1 MWPAVARVTDG
12 GGSPRPIRLAI
23 VDDDPLVRAGL
34 RILLGGSP
42 DIEVVA
48 EAGDGAQ
55 AAAIADAHWPDVVLM
70 DIRMPKVDGLTA
82 TRRLRSRPAPPQV
95 IVLTT
100 FHADEHVLDA
110 LRAGASGF
118 LLKDTP
124 PRDIIE
130 AVRAVAGGSAT
141 LSPAVIRQLIDHVA
155 DPAAGPRRDRARARL
170 ATLTE
175 RERAVAL
182 ALGRGWSNAEIGTE
196 LVMSL
201 PTVKGHVSR
210 LLAKLGLNNR
220 VQVALL
226 VHDAELL

>member
-1 MWPAVARVTDG
+1 MT
-12 GGSPRPIRLAI
+12 RPIRLAV
-23 VDDDPLVRAGL
+23 VDDDPLVRTGL

-42 DIEVVA
+42 DIELVA
-48 EAGDGAQ
+48 EAKDGTEVDRL
-55 AAAIADAHWPDVVLM
+55 ADAHWPDVVLM
-70 DIRMPKVDGLTA
+70 DIRMPKVDGLVA
-82 TRRLRSRPAPPQV
+82 TRRLRARRSPPHV

-100 FHADEHVLDA
+100 FNADEHVLDA

-124 PRDIIE
+124 PLDIIA
-130 AVRAVAGGSAT
+130 AVRTVAAGSAT

-155 DPAAGPRRDRARARL
+155 DPAAGPRRQQARGRLARL
-170 ATLTE
+170 TDRE
-175 RERAVAL
+175 REVAV
-182 ALGRGWSNAEIGTE
+182 ALGRGWSNAEIAAG
-196 LVMSL
+196 LSMSV

-210 LLAKLGLNNR
+210 LLTKLDLNNR